1 MLLHA
6 ATIRPTGG
14 VRALYFWMRPRL
26 FSEKLIRSQCVV
38 VVVKRLNVLTTC
50 REKLI
55 SDCTEAGTYSPPSLN
70 VVLMRP
76 HTGARRLTTW
86 RRTVAWILVVEG
98 GGPVPCSGN

>member
-1 MLLHA
+1 MFTTCCNYKA
-6 ATIRPTGG
+6 YGRGQGTIFLDET
-14 VRALYFWMRPRL
+14 RL